1 LEVFPS
7 SKNLSLIAKNFSS
20 PFNIVDLGCGDGTKA
35 ITVIHA
41 LKGKSDL
48 RYCPIDISSY
58 MVTKAAEKIR
68 HLKLSRVLEFR
79 WNISDFENLT
89 NIMPLIRDPKFN
101 RNLLL
106 LLGNTFGNFDK
117 QDILNS
123 IAKSMKK
130 EDILIIGNSLREQN
144 EEDLIK
150 PYKNT
155 LLDDFLM
162 FVVNQIGLD
171 KKDVQYDVRFKNS
184 RVEMT
189 YRLLKDKSISHL
201 GREVNFKKGDVLVV
215 CVSLRYS
222 EKELGIALKQFF
234 KKVTVYTNPEA
245 TYALAVCA
253 LG

>member
-1 LEVFPS
+1 
-7 SKNLSLIAKNFSS
+7 
-20 PFNIVDLGCGDGTKA
+20 
-35 ITVIHA
+35 
-41 LKGKSDL
+41 
-48 RYCPIDISSY
+48 
-58 MVTKAAEKIR
+58 
-68 HLKLSRVLEFR
+68 
-79 WNISDFENLT
+79 
-89 NIMPLIRDPKFN
+89 MPLIRDPKFN